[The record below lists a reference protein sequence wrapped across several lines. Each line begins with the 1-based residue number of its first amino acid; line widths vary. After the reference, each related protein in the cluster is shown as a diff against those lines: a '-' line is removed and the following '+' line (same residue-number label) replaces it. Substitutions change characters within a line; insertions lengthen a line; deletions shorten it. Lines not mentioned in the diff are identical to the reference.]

1 MSGAFPKRELA
12 WAWLDREQRL
22 IVIGGGITGAGI
34 FLLAARAGLRPLL
47 LEAHDFAS
55 GTSSR
60 SSKLVHGGL
69 RYLRNGQ
76 FVTTWHSVQEREQ
89 LLQGSGGLVERL
101 PFAFPVFK
109 GEMPLWLLGLGLT
122 LFDLIAMKWQH
133 HRLSPQATLARLPS
147 LREAGLQGAYLYH
160 DALTDDARLVLR
172 VIQEGLRAGGTALNY
187 APVTELVRSPA
198 GRLRGL
204 KVMDGMDATRDEL
217 ELEAPVVISATGA
230 WADELRRQ
238 VGRRGRLR
246 PLRGSHLVFAHDRF
260 PLPVA
265 VTVLHPDDQRPLF
278 AIPWEGVTIF
288 GTTDTDLGGPVRTDL
303 RMTAQ
308 ERDYLFTALE
318 HGFPALELQP
328 GDALSSFAGVRSVI
342 SSGAADPSKES
353 REHAIWRENGLLT
366 VTGGKLTTFRLMA
379 RETLVR
385 AAGHTQES
393 FVLPSDGTQFEA
405 ADAENPVPGQLD
417 RAGWQRLQA
426 RFGPLAQEVA
436 LCGQEGEFER
446 IAGLPSRWVEIRWA
460 AREESTQHLEDLI
473 LRRTRIGL
481 QLPHGG
487 VDYLPRIRAIA
498 QAELGWSDERWLA
511 EQSSYR
517 SIWSQYYSP

>member
-1 MSGAFPKRELA
+1 MRGAFRAREQD
-12 WAWLDREQRL
+12 WAVLSRQQRL
-22 IVIGGGITGAGI
+22 IVIGGGITGAGV

-76 FVTTWHSVQEREQ
+76 FITTWHSVRERQ
-89 LLQGSGGLVERL
+89 RLLHNSGGLVERL
-101 PFAFPVFK
+101 PFVFPVFE
-109 GEMPLWLLGLGLT
+109 GELPLWWLGVGLS

-133 HRLSPQATLARLPS
+133 QRLSPRATRAKLPS

-187 APVTELVRSPA
+187 TQVTDLVQSRN

-204 KVMDGMDATRDEL
+204 KIRDRLISERGEL
-217 ELEAPVVISATGA
+217 ELRAPLVINATGA

-238 VGRRGRLR
+238 VDRPGRLR
-246 PLRGSHLVFAHDRF
+246 PLRGSHLVFARARF
-260 PLPVA
+260 PLAAA

-288 GTTDTDLGGPVRTDL
+288 GTTDMDLDGPVSTDL
-303 RMTAQ
+303 RMTAH
-308 ERDYLFTALE
+308 ERDYLFAALE
-318 HGFPALELQP
+318 HAFPVLELDP
-328 GDALSSFAGVRSVI
+328 GDAISSFAGIRSVI
-342 SSGAADPSKES
+342 SSGAVDPSKES
-353 REHAIWRENGLLT
+353 REHAIWIENDLLT

-379 RETLVR
+379 RESLEQV
-385 AAGHTQES
+385 ADHFQES
-393 FVLPSDGTQFEA
+393 IALPADGARFEPP
-405 ADAENPVPGQLD
+405 DPNNPFPDRLD
-417 RAGWQRLQA
+417 PDGWERLQA

-436 LCGQEGEFER
+436 HSADEGEFEP
-446 IAGLPSRWVEIRWA
+446 IARLPTRWVEVRWA
-460 AREESTQHLEDLI
+460 ARAESTQHLEDLM
-473 LRRTRIGL
+473 LRRTRLGL
-481 QLPHGG
+481 QLPQGG
-487 VDYLPRIRAIA
+487 VDQLPRIRAIA
-498 QAELGWSDERWLA
+498 QAELEWSDERWNSE
-511 EQSSYR
+511 EQAYR
-517 SIWSQYYSP
+517 DLWNRFYSP